1 MASIQNFF
9 LALPFSHNWRYL
21 WSSQHAP
28 SWAVAILVLVFFIGV
43 WALMLALFG
52 ALSNLH
58 SWILPVFAVGLGAP
72 RWGQILCGTS
82 SIGSWLP
89 WAAGSPLSGAL
100 IGRTLWLWLGVLDA
114 IQGVGFGMILM
125 QTLTRLHIAFAMF
138 GAQVLGSIASVLAR
152 ASALPTSGPGSL
164 YPNLAVEGLYGLRS
178 AWFWVCLSLQLSIC
192 VGFFKFF
199 RKAQLQKP

>member
-52 ALSNLH
+52 ALSNWH

-72 RWGQILCGTS
+72 RWGQILWSTS
-82 SIGSWLP
+82 SIGSWLS
-89 WAAGSPLSGAL
+89 WAGSPLSGAL
-100 IGRTLWLWLGVLDA
+100 IGRSLWLWLGVLDA

-125 QTLTRLHIAFAMF
+125 QTLTRLHIAFAMV

-152 ASALPTSGPGSL
+152 ASALPSSGPGSL
-164 YPNLAVEGLYGLRS
+164 YPNLAVEGPHGLRS
-178 AWFWVCLSLQLSIC
+178 ASFWLGLSLQLGIC

-199 RKAQLQKP
+199 RKEQLQKP

>member
-1 MASIQNFF
+1 MVSVRNFF

-52 ALSNLH
+52 ALSNWH
-58 SWILPVFAVGLGAP
+58 SWILPVFAVG
-72 RWGQILCGTS
+72 QILWSTS

-89 WAAGSPLSGAL
+89 WAGSPLSGAL

-125 QTLTRLHIAFAMF
+125 QTLTRLHIAFAMV
-138 GAQVLGSIASVLAR
+138 GAQVLGSIASVLPG
-152 ASALPTSGPGSL
+152 ASALPPSGPGSL
-164 YPNLAVEGLYGLRS
+164 FPNLAVEGFHGLRS
-178 AWFWVCLSLQLSIC
+178 AWFWVGFSLQLSIC
-192 VGFFKFF
+192 VGFFNFF
-199 RKAQLQKP
+199 RKEQLQKP